1 MSLVVPGRGKTTTV
15 KPRRPRPKPAMPI
28 GGNRPKPVLKPSGP
42 TTKPKRPLVG
52 RPTSS
57 GGGTRNP
64 KPSMPTSRPKRPLK
78 GKVTANPYVT
88 DNKPRPKLG
97 SKPSGKKYEGPMRP
111 GMRPSRPSRIK
122 ASSKRGGARPMSSP
136 PRRPSGRR

>member
-28 GGNRPKPVLKPSGP
+28 GGNRPKPVLKPAGP

-57 GGGTRNP
+57 GGGKRRPNLGGKVTPRPGIVNDKPTP
-64 KPSMPTSRPKRPLK
+64 KAPSRPKRPLVGRPTSSGG
-78 GKVTANPYVT
+78 GKRRPTPSMPAS
-88 DNKPRPKLG
+88 RPK
-97 SKPSGKKYEGPMRP
+97 RP
-111 GMRPSRPSRIK
+111 LRAP
-122 ASSKRGGARPMSSP
+122 KRGSGRPMNALSRR
-136 PRRPSGRR
+136 PRRRR

>member
-64 KPSMPTSRPKRPLK
+64 KPSMPASRPKRPLR
-78 GKVTANPYVT
+78 AP
-88 DNKPRPKLG
+88 
-97 SKPSGKKYEGPMRP
+97 
-111 GMRPSRPSRIK
+111 
-122 ASSKRGGARPMSSP
+122 KRGSGRPMNALSRR
-136 PRRPSGRR
+136 PRRRR